1 MLRFILLLGTATALA
16 GCGKP
21 SANEVDNNAAANA
34 AAAEKPQSAYCFFKD
49 SATKE
54 WKAKLDKS
62 GNVVVSGRGYAEDP
76 RYKAVLSP
84 ATVNGTNAE
93 IAPTLAPND
102 TGYASP
108 DNWWAMSRAIPASE
122 AVTTV
127 TVQCGDETVATL
139 KVPRKK

>member
-62 GNVVVSGRGYAEDP
+62 NVVVSGRGYAEDP